1 MYRRRRF
8 MDATQL
14 SELPSL
20 HSNHPSMNSLL
31 LTLALAFVPF
41 AVTTETLTA
50 QSISTITKALGS
62 GDVASLAS
70 MMDAE
75 VELSI
80 LADENTYAKEQ
91 AREKLATF
99 FGANTPAGFSQVH
112 QGSSKSDNAEYC
124 IGNLSTSNGVY
135 RVYIYVAKKG
145 ERMVLQELRFD
156 RE

>member
-1 MYRRRRF
+1 
-8 MDATQL
+8 
-14 SELPSL
+14 
-20 HSNHPSMNSLL
+20 MNSLL
-31 LTLALAFVPF
+31 LTLALAFAPF
-41 AVTTETLTA
+41 VATEAVSA
-50 QSISTITKALGS
+50 QSIGDITKALGS
-62 GDVASLAS
+62 GDLASLAN

-80 LADENTYAKEQ
+80 LADENTFTKEQ
-91 AREKLATF
+91 ARQTLATF
-99 FGANTPAGFSQVH
+99 FAANTPSGFSQVH

-124 IGNLSTSNGVY
+124 IGNLATSNGVY

>member
-1 MYRRRRF
+1 MYRSRRLTK
-8 MDATQL
+8 ATL
-14 SELPSL
+14 NGGLPSL
-20 HSNHPSMNSLL
+20 YSNHPSMNSLL

-41 AVTTETLTA
+41 AVTTEAINA
-50 QSISTITKALGS
+50 QSIGDITKALGS
-62 GDVASLAS
+62 GDLAALAA

-80 LADENTYAKEQ
+80 LTDENTYAKEQ
-91 AREKLATF
+91 AREKLAAF
-99 FGANTPAGFSQVH
+99 FSANTPSGFSQVH

-124 IGNLSTSNGVY
+124 IGNLTTSSGVY

>member
-1 MYRRRRF
+1 MYRSQRLTQ
-8 MDATQL
+8 ATL
-14 SELPSL
+14 NGGLPFL

-31 LTLALAFVPF
+31 LTLALAFAPF
-41 AVTTETLTA
+41 TVTTEALGA
-50 QSISTITKALGS
+50 QSIGDITKALGS
-62 GDVASLAS
+62 GDLTSLAA

-80 LADENTYAKEQ
+80 LTDENTYAKEQ
-91 AREKLATF
+91 AREKLAAF
-99 FGANTPAGFSQVH
+99 FSANTPSGFSQVH

-124 IGNLSTSNGVY
+124 IGNLTTSNGVY